1 MSSELLRFLRRALRQ
16 GTWPFLQRYS
26 TFPRILT
33 LGPVELESAGTT
45 AVHVLLCERDVVMLH
60 WMLRS
65 LLSVWSKPFRVVIH
79 DDGSLSRETIAS
91 LRATFIGIEVIG
103 AKEAESRMAV
113 LLCDYPGLLR
123 WWPTTHW
130 AKKALDVYL
139 LADSKYMILLD
150 ADVLFFGEPSSLFA
164 EESASTWMR
173 DSSYML
179 DIESQASVGLFGGH
193 PLPPLNAGV
202 GRIERAR
209 FDLDLAAALL
219 EVVPRPSNDMV
230 FHAVMTAQRGDF
242 ELLPDAYDCG
252 LESGLKGVLVRH
264 YTNPVRFWYYEE
276 GIPHAARNLN
286 LPQSRWSRERI

>member
-1 MSSELLRFLRRALRQ
+1 MSSEPVRFLRRALRQ
-16 GTWPFLQRYS
+16 GAWPLLQRYS
-26 TFPRILT
+26 TFPGILT
-33 LGPVELESAGTT
+33 LGPVELASAGAT
-45 AVHVLLCERDVVMLH
+45 AVHILLCERDVVMFH

-65 LLSVWSKPFRVVIH
+65 LLSVWFRPFRVVVH
-79 DDGSLSRETIAS
+79 DDGSLSKETIAS
-91 LRATFIGIEVIG
+91 LRRTFVGIEVVG
-103 AKEAESRMAV
+103 AQEAEARMAV
-113 LLCDYPGLLR
+113 LLRNHPGLLQ

-139 LADSKYMILLD
+139 LGNSKYMILLD
-150 ADVLFFGEPSSLFA
+150 ADVLFFGEPSTLFA
-164 EESASTWMR
+164 EVGTSAWMR

-219 EVVPRPSNDMV
+219 KAVPRPSNDMV
-230 FHAVMTAQRGDF
+230 FHALMTAQREDF

-276 GIPHAARNLN
+276 GIPRAARNLA
-286 LPQSRWSRERI
+286 LPLSRWSRERI